1 MKKKLLVLTMSTLFA
16 TQFINSNHAKAS
28 VTESVNK
35 NFVVS
40 EDKLNKI
47 SDPSAA
53 SKIVDKNFVVP
64 ESKFD
69 KIVPSY
75 KEKDNRINIPAITNA
90 SHRVDKHF
98 VVKGPEVNRFIT
110 QNKVNH
116 QFITTQTHYKKVIT
130 SYKST
135 HVHKHVNHATTSIN
149 NHFTVKP
156 SEAPK
161 YTQPSHS
168 QTLIVNK
175 HFVVPGSHSHHFVQ
189 PGHASIK
196 INHFCVVPQINSFK
210 VIPPYGHSSHRMHIP
225 SFQKNTTSVHQN
237 SEVNKAYNYNCLC
250 TYMFVKNLNSQFSF
264 SKPNGYKIGK
274 PSLNIKNVNYQYA
287 VPSYSLTHYVPEF
300 KGSLPAPRV

>member
-53 SKIVDKNFVVP
+53 TKIVDKNFVVP

-75 KEKDNRINIPAITNA
+75 KEKDNRINVPAITNA
-90 SHRVDKHF
+90 SHRVDSNF

-116 QFITTQTHYKKVIT
+116 HFITTQTHYKKVIT

-135 HVHKHVNHATTSIN
+135 HVHKHINHATTSIN

-156 SEAPK
+156 SEVPK

-175 HFVVPGSHSHHFVQ
+175 HFLVPGSHSHHFIQ

-210 VIPPYGHSSHRMHIP
+210 IIPPYGHSSHRMHIP
-225 SFQKNTTSVHQN
+225 SFQNNTTSVHQN
-237 SEVNKAYNYNCLC
+237 SEVNKTYNYNCLC

-264 SKPNGYKIGK
+264 SKSNGYKIRK

-287 VPSYSLTHYVPEF
+287 VPSNSPTHYVPEF

>member
-16 TQFINSNHAKAS
+16 TQLINTNHAKAS

-40 EDKLNKI
+40 EDKLKKI
-47 SDPSAA
+47 SDSSAA
-53 SKIVDKNFVVP
+53 IKNVDKNFVVP

-75 KEKDNRINIPAITNA
+75 NEKDNRINVPAITNA
-90 SHRVDKHF
+90 SHRVDSNF

-116 QFITTQTHYKKVIT
+116 HFITTQTHYKKVIT

-135 HVHKHVNHATTSIN
+135 HLNHATTSIN
-149 NHFTVKP
+149 NHFIVKP

-210 VIPPYGHSSHRMHIP
+210 VIPPYGHNSYRMHVP
-225 SFQKNTTSVHQN
+225 SFQNNTTSTHQN
-237 SEVNKAYNYNCLC
+237 TKVNKAYNYKYFY
-250 TYMFVKNLNSQFSF
+250 TYSVVNGVKKYFSF
-264 SKPNGYKIGK
+264 SQSNGYKIGK

-287 VPSYSLTHYVPEF
+287 VPSNSPTHYVPEF

>member
-16 TQFINSNHAKAS
+16 TQLINTNHAKAS

-40 EDKLNKI
+40 EDKLKKI
-47 SDPSAA
+47 SDSSAA
-53 SKIVDKNFVVP
+53 IKNVDKNFVVP

-75 KEKDNRINIPAITNA
+75 NEKDNRINVPAITNA
-90 SHRVDKHF
+90 SHRVDSNF

-116 QFITTQTHYKKVIT
+116 HFITTQTHYKKVIT

-135 HVHKHVNHATTSIN
+135 HLNHATTSIN
-149 NHFTVKP
+149 NHFIVKP

-210 VIPPYGHSSHRMHIP
+210 VIPPYGHNSHRMHVP
-225 SFQKNTTSVHQN
+225 SFQNNTTSTHQN
-237 SEVNKAYNYNCLC
+237 TKVNKAYNYKYFY
-250 TYMFVKNLNSQFSF
+250 TYSVVNGVKKYFSF
-264 SKPNGYKIGK
+264 SQSNGYKIGK

-287 VPSYSLTHYVPEF
+287 VPSNSPTHYVPEF

>member
-75 KEKDNRINIPAITNA
+75 KEKDNRINVPAITNA
-90 SHRVDKHF
+90 SQRVDSNF

-116 QFITTQTHYKKVIT
+116 HFITTQTHYKKVIT

-135 HVHKHVNHATTSIN
+135 HVHKHINHATTSIN

-161 YTQPSHS
+161 YTPPSHS

-175 HFVVPGSHSHHFVQ
+175 HFVVPGSHSHHFIQ

-264 SKPNGYKIGK
+264 SKSNGYKIGE

-287 VPSYSLTHYVPEF
+287 VPSNSPTHYVPEF

>member
-16 TQFINSNHAKAS
+16 TQLINTNHAKAS
-28 VTESVNK
+28 TES
-35 NFVVS
+35 
-40 EDKLNKI
+40 
-47 SDPSAA
+47 
-53 SKIVDKNFVVP
+53 VDKNFVVP

-75 KEKDNRINIPAITNA
+75 KEKDNRINVPAITNA
-90 SHRVDKHF
+90 SHRVYSNF

-116 QFITTQTHYKKVIT
+116 HFITTQTHYKKVIT

-135 HVHKHVNHATTSIN
+135 HVHKHINHATTSN
-149 NHFTVKP
+149 HNHFTVKP

-161 YTQPSHS
+161 YTQQPSHS

-189 PGHASIK
+189 PGHASIRIHK
-196 INHFCVVPQINSFK
+196 FCVVPQINSFK

-225 SFQKNTTSVHQN
+225 SFQNNTTSAHQN
-237 SEVNKAYNYNCLC
+237 YEVNKTYNYKCLC

-264 SKPNGYKIGK
+264 SKSNGCNIIK

-287 VPSYSLTHYVPEF
+287 VPSYSPTHYVPEF

>member
-35 NFVVS
+35 NFIVS

-47 SDPSAA
+47 SNPSAA

-75 KEKDNRINIPAITNA
+75 KEKDNRINVPAITNA
-90 SHRVDKHF
+90 SQRVDSNF

-116 QFITTQTHYKKVIT
+116 HFITTQTHYKKVIT

-135 HVHKHVNHATTSIN
+135 HVHKHINHANTSIN

-175 HFVVPGSHSHHFVQ
+175 HFVVPGSQSHHFVQ

-225 SFQKNTTSVHQN
+225 SFQNNTTSVHQN
-237 SEVNKAYNYNCLC
+237 SEVNKTYNYNCLC

-264 SKPNGYKIGK
+264 SKSNGYKMGK

-287 VPSYSLTHYVPEF
+287 VPSYSPTHYVPEF

>member
-75 KEKDNRINIPAITNA
+75 KEKDNRINVPAITNA
-90 SHRVDKHF
+90 SQRVDSNF

-116 QFITTQTHYKKVIT
+116 HFITTQTHYKKVIT

-135 HVHKHVNHATTSIN
+135 HVHKHINHATTSIN

-175 HFVVPGSHSHHFVQ
+175 HFVVPGSHSHHFIQ

-264 SKPNGYKIGK
+264 SKSNGYKIGE

-287 VPSYSLTHYVPEF
+287 VPSNSPTHYVPEF

>member
-75 KEKDNRINIPAITNA
+75 KEKDNRINVPAITNA
-90 SHRVDKHF
+90 SQRVDSNF

-116 QFITTQTHYKKVIT
+116 HFITTQTHYKKVIT

-135 HVHKHVNHATTSIN
+135 HVHKHINHATTSIN

-175 HFVVPGSHSHHFVQ
+175 HFVVPGSHSHHFIQ

-196 INHFCVVPQINSFK
+196 INHFCVVSQINSFK

-264 SKPNGYKIGK
+264 SKSNGYKIGE

-287 VPSYSLTHYVPEF
+287 VPSNSPTHYVPEF

>member
-16 TQFINSNHAKAS
+16 TQFINSNYAKAS

-75 KEKDNRINIPAITNA
+75 KEKDNRINVPAITNA
-90 SHRVDKHF
+90 SQRVDSNF

-116 QFITTQTHYKKVIT
+116 HFITTQTHYKKVIT

-135 HVHKHVNHATTSIN
+135 HVHKHINHATTSIN

-264 SKPNGYKIGK
+264 SQPNGYKIGK

-287 VPSYSLTHYVPEF
+287 VPSNSPTHYVPEF
-300 KGSLPAPRV
+300 KGSLPATRV

>member
-47 SDPSAA
+47 SDPSVAT
-53 SKIVDKNFVVP
+53 KIVDKNFVVP

-75 KEKDNRINIPAITNA
+75 KEKDNRINVPAITNA
-90 SHRVDKHF
+90 SQRVDSNF

-116 QFITTQTHYKKVIT
+116 HFITTQTHYKKVIT

-135 HVHKHVNHATTSIN
+135 HVHKHINHATTSIN

-175 HFVVPGSHSHHFVQ
+175 HFVVPGSQSHHFVQ

-250 TYMFVKNLNSQFSF
+250 TYMFVKNLNNQFSF
-264 SKPNGYKIGK
+264 SKSNGYKIGK

-287 VPSYSLTHYVPEF
+287 VPSNSPTHYVPEF
-300 KGSLPAPRV
+300 KRSLPAPRV